1 MERVNETA
9 VNSNLYNKIMEAR
22 MSASDREIALNA
34 LRKADAIVDGV
45 VWIVSGAKRVISRI
59 FEKPAGLK
67 HSH

>member
-1 MERVNETA
+1 MNKLNEKYANTDI
-9 VNSNLYNKIMEAR
+9 YAR
-22 MSASDREIALNA
+22 INHASMTASDREVALNA

-45 VWIVSGAKRVISRI
+45 VWIVNGVRRVVAKI

>member
-1 MERVNETA
+1 MERFNEKSA
-9 VNSNLYNKIMEAR
+9 NSNLYARILEAR

-45 VWIVSGAKRVISRI
+45 VWIVNGVRRVVAKI